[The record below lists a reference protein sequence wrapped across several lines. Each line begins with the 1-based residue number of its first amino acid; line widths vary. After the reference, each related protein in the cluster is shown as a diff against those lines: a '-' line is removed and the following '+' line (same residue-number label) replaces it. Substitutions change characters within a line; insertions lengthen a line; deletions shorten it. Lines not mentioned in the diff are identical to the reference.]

1 MTPAAA
7 ETLRTLAAAIHND
20 HKRAWQS
27 PFLFARAIRA
37 TNTRHGTDYSVQDA
51 HEIITAWCAE
61 RGIDD
66 VDNFIDMVAL
76 KIDKVRNGGLNAID
90 AAHQAA
96 RASMSTLLPG
106 KWPTPRIH
114 ADCSLLNE
122 IGLHLSAGGRKT
134 FFLSCRDAAR
144 LLNTNKNRAAE
155 LLRLLCTRGYFQ
167 PINKAAHRH
176 AQEYTFNT
184 KNCTQTHIHT
194 DTQSDRRP

>member
-1 MTPAAA
+1 MTPSAT

-20 HKRAWQS
+20 HKRAWQW

-37 TNTRHGTDYSVQDA
+37 TNTQHSTDYTVQDA

-66 VDNFIDMVAL
+66 VDNFTDMTAL
-76 KIDKVRNGGLNAID
+76 KMDKVRNGGLSPID

-96 RASMSTLLPG
+96 RASMAALLPG
-106 KWPTPRIH
+106 KWPTERIH
-114 ADCSLLNE
+114 ADCTLLRE

-144 LLNTNKNRAAE
+144 ILHTNKNRAAE
-155 LLRLLCTRGYFQ
+155 LLRLLCTRGYLEQ
-167 PINKAAHRH
+167 TTKATHRH
-176 AQEYTFNT
+176 AQEYTIHA